1 MLEEVFLYLG
11 LANAEVN
18 TLLYKGVSFFTKKR
32 WGNSDIR
39 KKILILDKLTFKTMI
54 LENEIGITSFRNEWQ
69 KASVS
74 ILYTYGFLSNGYE
87 SFFKKYNLT
96 SQQYNALCILRDQFP
111 KPVSTSFL
119 REKMLDRMSDAS
131 RLVSRL
137 SAKNLVTV
145 TQNPA
150 DKRLV
155 NILIS
160 AEGQK
165 MCNLID
171 QDLPSLDFMLQ
182 GISEE
187 EASTL
192 VELLFKVR
200 ESIRTVEERAE
211 SLEKISA

>member
-1 MLEEVFLYLG
+1 
-11 LANAEVN
+11 
-18 TLLYKGVSFFTKKR
+18 
-32 WGNSDIR
+32 
-39 KKILILDKLTFKTMI
+39 MI
-54 LENEIGITSFRNEWQ
+54 LENEIGIASFRNEWQ

-87 SFFKKYNLT
+87 SFFKKHGLT
-96 SQQYNALCILRDQFP
+96 SQQYNAMRILRDQYP

-119 REKMLDRMSDAS
+119 REKMLDKMSDAS

-137 SAKNLVTV
+137 QAKGLVDV
-145 TQNPA
+145 SQNQY

-165 MCNLID
+165 VISNID
-171 QDLPSLDFMLQ
+171 TDLPNLDAMLQ
-182 GISEE
+182 GLTEE

-192 VELLFKVR
+192 TELLYKVR
-200 ESIRTVEERAE
+200 ESIKTADER
-211 SLEKISA
+211 ISTPEQVNA